1 MRHGS
6 VDNHETRIFS
16 HDTVIPILVEQ
27 VITRDDVEIELI
39 GVKRSQVVEDKC
51 DNTLRTDSAHF
62 VVSMGGAGFSDME
75 PSNLDFHNQLQKID
89 KEIARYDSSEGGSK
103 EGEDILQSSVG
114 GHPPQIGTEE
124 EQGISMI
131 E

>member
-27 VITRDDVEIELI
+27 VITRDDVEIELT

-62 VVSMGGAGFSDME
+62 VVSMGGAGFSDM
-75 PSNLDFHNQLQKID
+75 DLQIWISITNYRKLTERLRDMIPV
-89 KEIARYDSSEGGSK
+89 R
-103 EGEDILQSSVG
+103 EDPRKVKTSYKVVWVG
-114 GHPPQIGTEE
+114 IHLRLV
-124 EQGISMI
+124 
-131 E
+131 